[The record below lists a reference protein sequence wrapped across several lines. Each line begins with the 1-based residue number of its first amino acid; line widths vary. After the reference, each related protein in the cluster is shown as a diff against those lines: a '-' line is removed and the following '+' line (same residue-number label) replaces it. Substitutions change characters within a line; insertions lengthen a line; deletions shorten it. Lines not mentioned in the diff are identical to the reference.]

1 VTGKLW
7 RHTKPLKGA
16 ALFFPRRNIEEFD
29 TRQVRKLVHFNI
41 PIHRLFASGSL
52 IAKNKRIKGFTVDD
66 FPFIMADMINNGI
79 IDFHA
84 HAFPD
89 ELAPRAM
96 KKLLEEAPGVSAFL
110 DGTVKSLTESME
122 RNGVSKSVI
131 CCIAT
136 TPEQFT
142 PILNWCKKTQ
152 TDRLIMFPSIHPGDT
167 QWKERISLIKA
178 AGFKGVKFHPY
189 YQDFRIDG
197 DRMLQIY
204 EQLQNKDLMAV
215 IHTGFDIAFPNDDRA
230 DCRRILKVTEMFPKL
245 KFVATHLGAWQ
256 QWEDVV
262 RMLAGKHIYM
272 ELSWSLE
279 YLTSDQARE
288 IILTH
293 PADCI
298 LFGTDSPW
306 TDQGKT
312 LSLLRNLKLPQGLER
327 KILQDNA
334 MALLG
339 LI

>member
-1 VTGKLW
+1 M
-7 RHTKPLKGA
+7 
-16 ALFFPRRNIEEFD
+16 NE
-29 TRQVRKLVHFNI
+29 
-41 PIHRLFASGSL
+41 
-52 IAKNKRIKGFTVDD
+52 
-66 FPFIMADMINNGI
+66 GI

-96 KKLLEEAPGVSAFL
+96 KKLMSEAPGVNAFL
-110 DGTVKSLTESME
+110 DGTINSLTESMK
-122 RNGVSKSVI
+122 RNSISKSVI

-142 PILNWCKKTQ
+142 PIFNWCKKVQ
-152 TDRLIMFPSIHPGDT
+152 TNNMIMFPSIHPADT
-167 QWKERISLIKA
+167 NWKERIGLIKD
-178 AGFKGVKFHPY
+178 AGFKGIKMHPY
-189 YQDFRIDG
+189 YQDYFLDE
-197 DRMLQIY
+197 DRMLPIY
-204 EQLQNKDLMAV
+204 EELERNDLMVTA
-215 IHTGFDIAFPNDDRA
+215 HTGYDIAFAKDERA

-256 QWEDVV
+256 QWEDVAQ
-262 RMLAGKHIYM
+262 MLAGKHIYT

-279 YLTSDQARE
+279 YLAPEQARQ

-293 PADCI
+293 PADCV

-306 TDQGKT
+306 TDQAKT
-312 LSLLRNLKLPQGLER
+312 LSLFKNLALPKELER
-327 KILQDNA
+327 KILLDNA